1 LFYSKQKEN
10 ARRT

>member
-1 LFYSKQKEN
+1 LIYSKQKEN

>member
-1 LFYSKQKEN
+1 LIHSKQKEN